1 MKMIDMKKQET
12 EVEYPYCL
20 KMHLNKDVIEKL
32 GMKEMPAVD
41 QALDIQAVAKVVG
54 VRSDE
59 MGPMIEI
66 QIVEMGVEKSKKKIN
81 IAKLFYGEK
90 GETSDDM
97 ED

>member
-1 MKMIDMKKQET
+1 MIDMKKKET

-20 KMHLNKDVIEKL
+20 KMHLNKDVIDML
-32 GMKEMPAVD
+32 GMKEMPAVE
-41 QALDIQAVAKVVG
+41 QVLNMQAVAKVVG

-66 QIVEMGVEKSKKKIN
+66 QIVEMGLEKSKQKVNVQK
-81 IAKLFYGEK
+81 ALYGESES
-90 GETSDDM
+90 ETPEM